1 MVVISVEKSAQILK
15 LYNAVTRIENMM
27 KNNSFWISFFFK
39 TLMKTPV
46 EETFFSIVT
55 LYWQGPK
62 FISTKLEMVN
72 LDKLLDL
79 EINFES
85 LS

>member
-1 MVVISVEKSAQILK
+1 ME
-15 LYNAVTRIENMM
+15 
-27 KNNSFWISFFFK
+27 
-39 TLMKTPV
+39 TPV

>member
-1 MVVISVEKSAQILK
+1 
-15 LYNAVTRIENMM
+15 
-27 KNNSFWISFFFK
+27 
-39 TLMKTPV
+39 MKTPV
-46 EETFFSIVT
+46 AETFLYIVI

-62 FISTKLEMVN
+62 FSSTKLEMVN

>member
-1 MVVISVEKSAQILK
+1 
-15 LYNAVTRIENMM
+15 
-27 KNNSFWISFFFK
+27 
-39 TLMKTPV
+39 MKTV
-46 EETFFSIVT
+46 EETFFSIDI

-62 FISTKLEMVN
+62 FSSTKLEMVN

>member
-1 MVVISVEKSAQILK
+1 
-15 LYNAVTRIENMM
+15 
-27 KNNSFWISFFFK
+27 
-39 TLMKTPV
+39 MKTPV

-55 LYWQGPK
+55 LYWRQGPK
-62 FISTKLEMVN
+62 FSSTKLEMVN

-79 EINFES
+79 EVNFES

>member
-1 MVVISVEKSAQILK
+1 
-15 LYNAVTRIENMM
+15 
-27 KNNSFWISFFFK
+27 
-39 TLMKTPV
+39 MKTPV
-46 EETFFSIVT
+46 KEAFFSIVT
-55 LYWQGPK
+55 LYWQRPK
-62 FISTKLEMVN
+62 FSSRKLEMAN

>member
-1 MVVISVEKSAQILK
+1 
-15 LYNAVTRIENMM
+15 M
-27 KNNSFWISFFFK
+27 KNKFLHKFFYK

-46 EETFFSIVT
+46 AETFLSIVI

-62 FISTKLEMVN
+62 FSSTKLEMVN